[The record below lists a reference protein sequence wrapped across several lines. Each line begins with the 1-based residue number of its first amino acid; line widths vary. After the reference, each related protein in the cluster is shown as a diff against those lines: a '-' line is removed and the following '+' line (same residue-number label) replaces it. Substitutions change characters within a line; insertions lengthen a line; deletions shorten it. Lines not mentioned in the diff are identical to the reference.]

1 MNTEFAQSVAEGL
14 SADEK
19 WLSSRYFY
27 DARGDELFQAIMA
40 SPEYYLTDCEFEIL
54 REQGDAIAAVLLEAG
69 PCEFIELGSG
79 DGQKVG
85 HLLDALHRRA
95 DDWVY
100 RPVDISANS
109 LELLAANLSPSRP
122 WLRLDPI
129 AGDYHEVLEGFTPGE
144 ARRVFL
150 FLGSNLGN
158 FGEHGSIDFLRE
170 VRAAMAPGDALLI
183 GLDLKKAPEI
193 VLAAYNDAAGHTRDF
208 NLNLLAR
215 INRELGADFDLGQ
228 FEHRPEYNPETGAA
242 RSFLVSRQQQS
253 VNIAALGQTFDFAAG
268 ERIFMEVSQKYDA
281 AMIKALC
288 AQSGFQPGAAFYDRK
303 GWFTDQ
309 VWLASELAADAAEKT
324 ES

>member
-1 MNTEFAQSVAEGL
+1 MNSEFAQSVLEGL
-14 SADEK
+14 SADGK

-40 SPEYYLTDCEFEIL
+40 SPEYYLTNSELEIL
-54 REQGDAIAAVLLEAG
+54 REQGDKIADVLLEAG

-95 DDWVY
+95 DDWVF

-109 LELLAANLSPSRP
+109 LQLLADNLAPSRP
-122 WLRLDPI
+122 WLNLDPI
-129 AGDYHEVLEGFTPGE
+129 AGDYHDVLQSFSPGE
-144 ARRVFL
+144 TRRVFM

-158 FGEHGSIDFLRE
+158 FGEEGSIHFLRE

-183 GLDLKKAPEI
+183 GLDLKKDPGVI
-193 VLAAYNDAAGHTRDF
+193 LAAYSDSAGHTRDF

-215 INRELGADFDLGQ
+215 INRELGGDFKVEQ

-242 RSFLVSRQQQS
+242 RSFLVSRQAQT
-253 VNIAALGQTFDFAAG
+253 VTIDALDRSFGFAAG

-281 AMIKALC
+281 DMIAELC
-288 AQSGFQPGAAFYDRK
+288 ARSGFEPGAAFFDQK
-303 GWFTDQ
+303 HWFTDQ
-309 VWLASELAADAAEKT
+309 VWLASERRAGA
-324 ES
+324 